1 MLNFLATCN
10 AEFGNC
16 CSDPALVPI
25 LVVVK
30 NLLNLIQII
39 VPLLLLVGATWH
51 LIRLMQ
57 NPEEKKGLSK
67 VKNSFLAAGI
77 IFFIPMLVDVV
88 LNMAGNG
95 GIGGCWQN
103 AKSSGL
109 GKTGTYIYTSED
121 QKNR

>member
-95 GIGGCWQN
+95 GIGGCWEN
-103 AKSSGL
+103 AI
-109 GKTGTYIYTSED
+109 T
-121 QKNR
+121 